1 MKNFKLLAV
10 LTVAVIT
17 AGLLTSCA
25 CHKTAK
31 KGKDTCTE
39 CTAMAATNAPA
50 VAPAP
55 MAASPTKEQ
64 RLAVLL
70 SQYET
75 NAISPA
81 AYHTQRAEIIAE
93 P

>member
-10 LTVAVIT
+10 MAVAVIG

-31 KGKDTCTE
+31 KGMSCME
-39 CTAMAATNAPA
+39 CMTAMAATNAPA